1 MWRSL
6 TSLRRME
13 TQLQYLNR
21 AQSYVLALLCKNMT
35 VVAGRG
41 IGKGLMAA
49 TVLRR
54 NAEGMPGSNTALVG
68 PNSKRMWT
76 NIIPSWDTHLRR
88 WGYTEGIHYTWG
100 RKPAKAWGWQEPIIK
115 PMNWENTLSF
125 YTGAYATIIS
135 QDRKGTSNSQSF
147 DGIIVDEAK
156 FIDFEQFKEE
166 TLPANRG
173 NGNAFGH
180 LYYHHGIAKFSD
192 MPTTKK
198 GSWFLNDREKCDL
211 DKIRMLEGLIASM
224 QQLRD
229 AIATKI
235 ENHIPVT
242 SQDRYMLRRM
252 SRAVNMLRADTYL
265 YKEFSSIENLEILG
279 EDFIAQCH
287 RDMPPAT
294 FRTTIMCRRVEHSED
309 SFYNAKSEANL
320 YTAVDKAYL
329 DSLGFDMEKLRHV
342 DCRTDADIDK
352 TAPLWIAFDANANIN
367 WLVVGQPGMDMKL
380 RVLKSFFVKYT
391 RKLPELVDDFCE
403 YYQPLRHKE
412 VVFCYD
418 ATFVGNNFAV
428 DSNDFHTVIKYCLQQ
443 HGWVVREVYISTP
456 WNHPVKH
463 SLINRMFLGQ
473 ARYTIMINQENNP
486 DLLVSID
493 SAMTVNSTNQKD
505 KSGEK
510 KPETEEDRL
519 ETRTDGSDAFDTLCI
534 AVETGSYTG
543 GGGGGG
549 GLG

>member
-1 MWRSL
+1 
-6 TSLRRME
+6 ME
-13 TQLQYLNR
+13 IQQQYLNR
-21 AQSYVLALLCKNMT
+21 AQSYILALLCKNIT

-41 IGKGLMAA
+41 IGKGLIAA
-49 TVLRR
+49 SVLRR
-54 NAEGMPGSNTALVG
+54 NIEGMPGSNTALVA

-76 NIIPSWDTHLRR
+76 NILPSWDTHLRR
-88 WGYTEGIHYTWG
+88 WGYVENVHYTWG
-100 RKPAKAWGWQEPIIK
+100 RKPAKEWGWQEPIIK

-147 DGIIVDEAK
+147 DFVLIDEAK
-156 FIDFEQFKEE
+156 FIDFEQFKDE

-211 DKIRMLEGLIASM
+211 EQLRLLEGLVASFY
-224 QQLRD
+224 QLRQQ
-229 AIATKI
+229 IADKV
-235 ENHIPVT
+235 ERHEPVT
-242 SQDRYMLRRM
+242 AMERYRLKRL
-252 SRAVNMLRADTYL
+252 SRAINMLRADTYL

-279 EDFIAQCH
+279 EDFITQCH

-294 FRTTIMCRRVEHSED
+294 FRTTIMCQRVEHSED
-309 SFYNAKSEANL
+309 SFYNAKTDRNL
-320 YTAVDKAYL
+320 YTAVDKTYI
-329 DSLGFDMEKLRHV
+329 DSLNFDMEKLRKV
-342 DCRTDADIDK
+342 DCRMDADIAK
-352 TAPLWIAFDANANIN
+352 TEPLYVAFDANANIN
-367 WLVVGQPGMDMKL
+367 WCVVGQPGKDMKL
-380 RVLKSFFVKYT
+380 RVLKSFYTKYE
-391 RKLPELVDDFCE
+391 RRLPELVDDFCA
-403 YYQPLRHKE
+403 YYGPLRHKE

-418 ATFVGNNFAV
+418 ATFVGNNYGV
-428 DSNDFHTVIKYCLQQ
+428 DKNDFRTVIKYCFLKN
-443 HGWVVREVYISTP
+443 GWTVRECYIGSP
-456 WNHPVKH
+456 WQHPVKH
-463 SLINRMFLGQ
+463 GLINRMFLGQ
-473 ARYTIMINQENNP
+473 ARYQILINQENNP

-493 SAMTVNSTNQKD
+493 SAMTVNGSNLKD

-534 AVETGSYTG
+534 AVETGSVSFAG
-543 GGGGGG
+543 GGGGGVA
-549 GLG
+549 

>member
-1 MWRSL
+1 
-6 TSLRRME
+6 ME

-88 WGYTEGIHYTWG
+88 WGYTEGVHYTWG

-156 FIDFEQFKEE
+156 FINFEQFMEE

-198 GSWFLNDREKCDL
+198 GSWFLNDREKCDPE
-211 DKIRMLEGLIASM
+211 KVRMLEGLIASM

-229 AIATKI
+229 DIAWKI
-235 ENHIPVT
+235 EHI
-242 SQDRYMLRRM
+242 S
-252 SRAVNMLRADTYL
+252 
-265 YKEFSSIENLEILG
+265 
-279 EDFIAQCH
+279 
-287 RDMPPAT
+287 
-294 FRTTIMCRRVEHSED
+294 
-309 SFYNAKSEANL
+309 
-320 YTAVDKAYL
+320 
-329 DSLGFDMEKLRHV
+329 
-342 DCRTDADIDK
+342 
-352 TAPLWIAFDANANIN
+352 
-367 WLVVGQPGMDMKL
+367 
-380 RVLKSFFVKYT
+380 
-391 RKLPELVDDFCE
+391 
-403 YYQPLRHKE
+403 PLRLRTGI
-412 VVFCYD
+412 C
-418 ATFVGNNFAV
+418 FAV
-428 DSNDFHTVIKYCLQQ
+428 CHV
-443 HGWVVREVYISTP
+443 P
-456 WNHPVKH
+456 
-463 SLINRMFLGQ
+463 
-473 ARYTIMINQENNP
+473 
-486 DLLVSID
+486 SI
-493 SAMTVNSTNQKD
+493 
-505 KSGEK
+505 
-510 KPETEEDRL
+510 
-519 ETRTDGSDAFDTLCI
+519 C
-534 AVETGSYTG
+534 
-543 GGGGGG
+543 
-549 GLG
+549 